1 MRLLNEQK
9 IWKYGR
15 LGPVWP
21 GSLAMVLVIRIRA
34 DFKSS
39 PATYSERGLFP
50 CVGGARHRPT
60 WYHARC
66 SAQLGLGGIACLLG
80 DAMSRRLLHSQL
92 CLSLAA
98 ATAVRVH
105 LSTDGSVVFILLGC
119 GPLHLHNH
127 NHNHHLTLRWS
138 FTWHYSTKSKT
149 R

>member
-80 DAMSRRLLHSQL
+80 GPSRHVGLSFSLLPS
-92 CLSLAA
+92 
-98 ATAVRVH
+98 VGVH
-105 LSTDGSVVFILLGC
+105 GSVVVLYFGVEFSAMVVFEDSYILIQC
-119 GPLHLHNH
+119 GLNCRRCHEQ
-127 NHNHHLTLRWS
+127 
-138 FTWHYSTKSKT
+138 KT
-149 R
+149 VA

>member
-80 DAMSRRLLHSQL
+80 D
-92 CLSLAA
+92 
-98 ATAVRVH
+98 
-105 LSTDGSVVFILLGC
+105 GSVVFILLGC